1 MSRLLHC
8 YALLILSICMFI
20 FTESR
25 LLHVHAQTTV
35 LTPFEQNLD
44 RIKRATVLVYLA
56 QETRD
61 DLQIICVGSGTL
73 VSRRGLILT
82 NAHHTVP
89 NDACNGN
96 TIIIALSLSTEQA
109 PIPLYRAEVAQANE
123 GLDLAVLQITQSNDG
138 RTVDLDTLS
147 LPFVELGDS
156 NLVELDDTV
165 SVMGYINLSADSVQL
180 RRGTITS
187 FTAEPSGGEK
197 TWFKTSAAIPALM
210 AGGGVYNQDGELIG
224 IPTTAPLSRQTSS
237 QTCLVLQDTNQDG
250 TINERDTCIPI
261 GGFINALRPSSF
273 AQPLVRAATLQTTV
287 EVVSRSTA
295 VSLSQFGFLSPFATR
310 FFFSTAI
317 NEANMPTNVITSA
330 PTGTRSLYLFFDYAN
345 MQPNTVYEL
354 RVNTDNIPNTAL
366 SLAPVRWSG
375 TNNGLWYIGTSN
387 QVLPNGVY
395 DFTLLADNI
404 VLGSTTIV
412 IGGGAQFV
420 PSFSDIVFGLADES
434 GNPLGNGFVLPV
446 GTIANARFI
455 YRNMQD
461 GLEWTARWFYEGVE
475 IFRSPPDVWRDGADG
490 SKTISIQDANGL
502 LPGKYRLELY
512 IAGRLSATS
521 DFTLAGL
528 ADGAFPKVFSEPTFI
543 GGENQIEALNS
554 SPTTNYPNTV
564 ENLFAQFDWNKIG
577 TNTRWRL
584 EWYIDEELFFSQN
597 LSWVNADNGTQF
609 LTRLARS
616 GGLLDGRYRID
627 LYIDEI
633 RLATNQ
639 ASVGIG
645 QLPIDRFA
653 DPEGLALRGRILDA
667 SSQQG
672 LEGVSFILISDQFSV
687 ADFVWNTSQIYDVA
701 VTDRNGYFE
710 LVRPLELSNDDVSFP
725 YSVLIR
731 SDGYLPIE
739 FDGFVVKA
747 DTPNPLELTIY
758 LTKGNE

>member
-345 MQPNTVYEL
+345 MQPNTV
-354 RVNTDNIPNTAL
+354 
-366 SLAPVRWSG
+366 
-375 TNNGLWYIGTSN
+375 
-387 QVLPNGVY
+387 
-395 DFTLLADNI
+395 
-404 VLGSTTIV
+404 
-412 IGGGAQFV
+412 
-420 PSFSDIVFGLADES
+420 
-434 GNPLGNGFVLPV
+434 
-446 GTIANARFI
+446 
-455 YRNMQD
+455 
-461 GLEWTARWFYEGVE
+461 
-475 IFRSPPDVWRDGADG
+475 
-490 SKTISIQDANGL
+490 
-502 LPGKYRLELY
+502 
-512 IAGRLSATS
+512 
-521 DFTLAGL
+521 
-528 ADGAFPKVFSEPTFI
+528 
-543 GGENQIEALNS
+543 
-554 SPTTNYPNTV
+554 
-564 ENLFAQFDWNKIG
+564 
-577 TNTRWRL
+577 
-584 EWYIDEELFFSQN
+584 
-597 LSWVNADNGTQF
+597 
-609 LTRLARS
+609 
-616 GGLLDGRYRID
+616 
-627 LYIDEI
+627 
-633 RLATNQ
+633 
-639 ASVGIG
+639 
-645 QLPIDRFA
+645 
-653 DPEGLALRGRILDA
+653 
-667 SSQQG
+667 
-672 LEGVSFILISDQFSV
+672 
-687 ADFVWNTSQIYDVA
+687 
-701 VTDRNGYFE
+701 
-710 LVRPLELSNDDVSFP
+710 
-725 YSVLIR
+725 
-731 SDGYLPIE
+731 
-739 FDGFVVKA
+739 
-747 DTPNPLELTIY
+747 
-758 LTKGNE
+758 